1 MKIFRTIAFCWPE
14 QTSFATG
21 VLKVCNNYSLSL
33 GAITLQTVRH
43 ASSTWSK
50 HRDFSFAAASSHFFD
65 SLTETGLPFCSMS
78 EAILV
83 IASLHKHIGF
93 FFHLMSHSLTKPAQ
107 ESMWS
112 PGYIFRRLQLVKK
125 HIADFASSLAFLK
138 SQNQARQSVID
149 NIYHRR

>member
-14 QTSFATG
+14 QTSFASG

-50 HRDFSFAAASSHFFD
+50 HRDFSFAAASSHSFD
-65 SLTETGLPFCSMS
+65 SLTETCLPFCSVS

-83 IASLHKHIGF
+83 IASSHVHIAF
-93 FFHLMSHSLTKPAQ
+93 FCHLMSHSLTKPQ
-107 ESMWS
+107 PFHPLPRS
-112 PGYIFRRLQLVKK
+112 PSGVPVMYFDAYSWWKNTSPILLPLWLSWKVK
-125 HIADFASSLAFLK
+125 IRQG
-138 SQNQARQSVID
+138 SQ
-149 NIYHRR
+149 

>member
-50 HRDFSFAAASSHFFD
+50 HKDFSFAVASSHFFD

-83 IASLHKHIGF
+83 IASSHKHIGF

-125 HIADFASSLAFLK
+125 TYRRFCFLFGFPKK
-138 SQNQARQSVID
+138 SKSGKAVSNW
-149 NIYHRR
+149 

>member
-14 QTSFATG
+14 QTSFATR

-50 HRDFSFAAASSHFFD
+50 HRDFSFAVASSHFFD

-83 IASLHKHIGF
+83 IASSHKHIGF

-107 ESMWS
+107 ESMWG
-112 PGYIFRRLQLVKK
+112 PGYIFPVIYFDAYSWWKNTSPILPPLWLSWKVK
-125 HIADFASSLAFLK
+125 IRQG
-138 SQNQARQSVID
+138 SQ
-149 NIYHRR
+149 